1 MDNYLFD
8 IDKSTAIYGAWPWL
22 RTFRTHPMMF
32 ASLIGHVSQAPFV
45 FVIGPVGI
53 VAAWVTLLYAVGLRE
68 VRRCEHWSERYGEP
82 RFWTRFREGRSRHS
96 RLHPDH
102 RPCGATT
109 PLGIAVSSGDCGYAI
124 AASFPHRKVAP
135 SIHMR
140 CMMTASLRAIAT
152 RVRRRPLVRC
162 SLRPQALRADHRCV
176 RPIKA
181 FAAA

>member
-45 FVIGPVGI
+45 FVISPVGI

-68 VRRCEHWSERYGEP
+68 VRRCKHWSERYGEP

-102 RPCGATT
+102 RPRGATT

-124 AASFPHRKVAP
+124 AASFPHRNRFDRLFEAFKIGDDLV
-135 SIHMR
+135 H
-140 CMMTASLRAIAT
+140 LRSN
-152 RVRRRPLVRC
+152 RRFEVNRPLVIDD
-162 SLRPQALRADHRCV
+162 ADRY
-176 RPIKA
+176 RS
-181 FAAA
+181 